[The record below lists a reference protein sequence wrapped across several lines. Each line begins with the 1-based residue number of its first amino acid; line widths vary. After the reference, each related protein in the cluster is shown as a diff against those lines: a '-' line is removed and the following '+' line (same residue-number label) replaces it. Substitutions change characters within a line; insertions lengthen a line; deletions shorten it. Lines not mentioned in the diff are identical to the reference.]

1 MEQNFYHRDC
11 LLVQLR
17 EAYGRVVYTYTTHLK
32 VMSHLV
38 KKNALIKYTQIIF
51 SAISTG
57 GFLGSIITNEIV
69 LTCIG
74 GLFSTALL
82 ALNLFY
88 KDFNLLEEIKQ
99 HRSTADNLWMVR
111 EDYISLLTDYSIL
124 SDVEIMAQRDKLQSR
139 VFEIYKIAPKTD
151 RKSYIEAQNALKVE
165 EEQFFTPEE
174 IDKMLPS
181 HLRDNGKTSSAKS

>member
-1 MEQNFYHRDC
+1 MEQNFHHRDC

-32 VMSHLV
+32 MMNHLV
-38 KKNALIKYTQIIF
+38 KKNSIIKYTQIIL

-74 GLFSTALL
+74 GLFSTVLL
-82 ALNLFY
+82 ALNLFF
-88 KDFNLLEEIKQ
+88 KDFNLLEEIKK
-99 HRSTADNLWMVR
+99 HRSAADDLWMIR

-124 SDVEIMAQRDKLQSR
+124 SDLELMGQRDTLQSR
-139 VFEIYKIAPKTD
+139 VFEIYKAAPKTD
-151 RKSYIEAQNALKVE
+151 KKSYTEAQKALKVE
-165 EEQFFTPEE
+165 EEQFFTPAE
-174 IDKMLPS
+174 IDRMLPS
-181 HLRDNGKTSSAKS
+181 HLRDNGRAI